1 MGFFNKIFGLD
12 NKDLIQPDI
21 RFGRYTD
28 SYKTPEQYK
37 AWDNSVE
44 EFEKGNHIAS
54 YRSFFQYLGNATLNN
69 VLVKEKDGQLNF
81 EILQGSKKITG
92 CADNKKVKVIAKVVQ
107 TDDLNV
113 SFMRRL
119 MEENYKMK
127 YSCFAL
133 DEENDISIVFTTYVV
148 DGSPY
153 KIYAALKE
161 VATKA
166 DKLDD
171 LLIEEF
177 DVLHHTDSN
186 LLEEISVPEKE
197 VKYAFIQDNIK
208 TVLQQIDKGGVK
220 LQEYPGAI
228 AYLLLN
234 LGYKIDYLTI
244 PEGNLMEAIERIHR
258 LFFSKDGKTS
268 LQKNALLYKE
278 YKELQKRSKSAIFK
292 ELYRVKNTFGITKPA
307 NHDRVV
313 SFIDGELPHMNWYE
327 ENGYEH
333 IALAIPGYIVGY
345 CLFQF
350 AVPKPVKELL
360 HLYYQVTEANYFKDL
375 SFQYNFV
382 EDGQLDKKEIKRAI
396 NRITEANDHQYPRF
410 NPDTSDLSFDNL
422 VKFAR
427 SFLLMIR
434 NLDLTKK

>member
-1 MGFFNKIFGLD
+1 MRFFNKIFGFED
-12 NKDLIQPDI
+12 KDLLQPNIQ
-21 RFGRYTD
+21 FGRYTD

-37 AWDNSVE
+37 AWENAVD
-44 EFEKGNHIAS
+44 EFEKGNYLSS
-54 YRSFFQYLGNATLNN
+54 YRLFFQYLGNTAVKN
-69 VLVKEKDGQLNF
+69 VMVEEQDGQLNF
-81 EILQGSKKITG
+81 EILQGSKKIKG
-92 CADNKKVKVIAKVVQ
+92 YANNKKVKVAAKVVQ

-133 DEENDISIVFTTYVV
+133 DEENDISVVFTTYVV

-177 DVLHHTDSN
+177 DVLHHTDTS
-186 LLEEISVPEKE
+186 LLEEISVEEKE
-197 VKYAFIQDNIK
+197 VKYAFIQNNIE
-208 TVLQQIDKGGVK
+208 TVLQQIDKGGAK

-268 LQKNALLYKE
+268 LQKNSLLYKE
-278 YKELQKRSKSAIFK
+278 YRTLQKRPKAAIFK

-307 NHDRVV
+307 AHDRVV

-360 HLYYQVTEANYFKDL
+360 HLYYQVTEAAYFKDL
-375 SFQYNFV
+375 GFQYNFV
-382 EDGQLDKKEIKRAI
+382 ENGVLEKKEIKRAI
-396 NRITEANDHQYPRF
+396 KKITEANDRQYPRF

-422 VKFAR
+422 IKFAR
-427 SFLLMIR
+427 SYLLMIR
-434 NLDLTKK
+434 NLNLAKA

>member
-1 MGFFNKIFGLD
+1 MGFFNKIFGLG
-12 NKDLIQPDI
+12 KKELIQPDI
-21 RFGRYTD
+21 QFGRYTD

-37 AWDNSVE
+37 AWDNSIE
-44 EFEKGNHIAS
+44 EFEKGNYLVS
-54 YRSFFQYLGNATLNN
+54 YRQFFQYLGNTTVNN
-69 VLVKEKDGQLNF
+69 VYVEEKDGRLHF
-81 EILQGSKKITG
+81 EVLQGSKKITG
-92 CADNKKVKVIAKVVQ
+92 FADNKKVKVATKVVQ
-107 TDDLNV
+107 ADDLNV

-133 DEENDISIVFTTYVV
+133 DEENDISIIFTTYVV

-177 DVLHHTDSN
+177 DVLHHTDAS
-186 LLEEISVPEKE
+186 LLEEINTAEKE

-208 TVLQQIDKGGVK
+208 AVLQEIDDGGAK

-258 LFFSKDGKTS
+258 VFFAKDGKTS
-268 LQKNALLYKE
+268 LQKNSLLYKE
-278 YKELQKRSKSAIFK
+278 YRTLQKRAKPAIFK

-307 NHDRVV
+307 THDRVV
-313 SFIDGELPHMNWYE
+313 SFIDGELPHMDWYE

-350 AVPKPVKELL
+350 AVPKPVKQLL
-360 HLYYQVTEANYFKDL
+360 HLYYLVTEADYFKDL
-375 SFQYNFV
+375 GFQYDFI
-382 EDGQLDKKEIKRAI
+382 EEGQLNKKEIKRAI
-396 NRITEANDHQYPRF
+396 KRITDANDKEYPRF

-422 VKFAR
+422 IKFAR
-427 SFLLMIR
+427 SYLLMIR
-434 NLDLTKK
+434 NLNLTK

>member
-1 MGFFNKIFGLD
+1 MGFFNKIFGLGD
-12 NKDLIQPDI
+12 KELIQPNI

-37 AWDNSVE
+37 AWDSSVE
-44 EFEKGNHIAS
+44 EFEKGNYLVS
-54 YRSFFQYLGNATLNN
+54 YRLFFQYLGNSTLKN
-69 VLVKEKDGQLNF
+69 VIVKELDGQLNF
-81 EILQGSKKITG
+81 EILQGSKKIKG
-92 CADNKKVKVIAKVVQ
+92 FADNKKVKVTTKVVQ

-133 DEENDISIVFTTYVV
+133 DEENDISITFTTYVI

-186 LLEEISVPEKE
+186 LLEEISIEEKE
-197 VKYAFIQDNIK
+197 IKYGFIQKNIK
-208 TVLQQIDKGGVK
+208 TVLQQIDEGGVK

-268 LQKNALLYKE
+268 LQKNSLLYKE
-278 YKELQKRSKSAIFK
+278 YRVLQKRPKSAIFQ

-307 NHDRVV
+307 THDRVV

-360 HLYYQVTEANYFKDL
+360 HLYYQVVEADYFKDL
-375 SFQYNFV
+375 GFQYDFV
-382 EDGQLDKKEIKRAI
+382 ENGQLDKKEIKRAI
-396 NRITEANDHQYPRF
+396 NKITAANDHQYPRF

-422 VKFAR
+422 IKFAR

-434 NLDLTKK
+434 NLNLAKA

>member
-1 MGFFNKIFGLD
+1 MGFFDKIFGLGE
-12 NKDLIQPDI
+12 KELIQPDI

-37 AWDNSVE
+37 AWDNAIE
-44 EFEKGNHIAS
+44 QFENGNYLDS
-54 YRSFFQYLGNATLNN
+54 YRQFFEYLGNATLNN
-69 VLVKEKDGQLNF
+69 VFVEEQKDRLDF
-81 EILQGSKKITG
+81 EILQGSKKISG
-92 CADNKKVKVIAKVVQ
+92 FADNKKVKVATKVVQ
-107 TDDLNV
+107 ADDLNV

-133 DEENDISIVFTTYVV
+133 DEENDISIIFTTYVI

-153 KIYAALKE
+153 KIYSALKE

-177 DVLHHTDSN
+177 DVLHHTDAS
-186 LLEEISVPEKE
+186 LLEEISIAEKE
-197 VKYAFIQDNIK
+197 VKYAFIQNNIK
-208 TVLQQIDKGGVK
+208 TVLQQIDEGGAK

-228 AYLLLN
+228 AYLMLN
-234 LGYKIDYLTI
+234 LGYKLDYLTI

-258 LFFSKDGKTS
+258 VFFAKDGKTS
-268 LQKNALLYKE
+268 LQKNSLLYKE
-278 YKELQKRSKSAIFK
+278 YRALQKRSKAAIFK

-307 NHDRVV
+307 THDRVV
-313 SFIDGELPHMNWYE
+313 SFIDGELPHMDWYE

-350 AVPKPVKELL
+350 AMPKPVKELL
-360 HLYYQVTEANYFKDL
+360 HLYYQVTEATYFKDL
-375 SFQYNFV
+375 GFQYDFV
-382 EDGQLDKKEIKRAI
+382 KNGQLDKKEIKRAI
-396 NRITEANDHQYPRF
+396 KKITEANDDQYPRF

-434 NLDLTKK
+434 NLNLTKA